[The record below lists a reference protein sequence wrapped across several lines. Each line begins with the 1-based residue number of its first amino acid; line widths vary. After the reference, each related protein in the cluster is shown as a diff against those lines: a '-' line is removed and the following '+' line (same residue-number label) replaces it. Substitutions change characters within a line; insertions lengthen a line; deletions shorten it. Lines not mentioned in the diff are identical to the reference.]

1 MNEIGIIT
9 LNHIVGEDR
18 MTTCLIVDD
27 DYQILHYVSSY
38 LEKEGFKTA
47 TQPSAE
53 GALTYLE
60 QHHVDIA
67 IVDIMM
73 NGMDGFELCQKL
85 KEIYELPVIMLTA
98 RDALS
103 DKEEAYLTGT
113 DDYVT
118 KPFEVQ
124 ELIFRIKAVLRR
136 YQINAENELE
146 IGNLTLNQSYLE
158 IATENKTM
166 TLPNKEFHLLFLLAS
181 NPKQVFSREECIE
194 RVWGFDYDGDDRTVD
209 VHIRRLRNRLAKI
222 GSNISIETVR
232 GLGYKVE
239 AHV

>member
-1 MNEIGIIT
+1 
-9 LNHIVGEDR
+9 

-27 DYQILHYVSSY
+27 DYQILHYISSY
-38 LEKEGFKTA
+38 LEREGFKTSTHSNA
-47 TQPSAE
+47 RD
-53 GALTYLE
+53 ALNYLE
-60 QHHVDIA
+60 THQADIA

-73 NGMDGFELCQKL
+73 DGMDGFELCN
-85 KEIYELPVIMLTA
+85 EIKASYEMPVIMLTA

-136 YQINAENELE
+136 YQINAENELT
-146 IGNLTLNQSYLE
+146 IGNLKLNQSYLE
-158 IATENKTM
+158 IACDTKTM
-166 TLPNKEFHLLFLLAS
+166 TLPNKEFNLLFLLAS
-181 NPKQVFSREECIE
+181 HEKQVFSREECIE
-194 RVWGFDYDGDDRTVD
+194 RVWGFDYEGDDRTVD
-209 VHIRRLRNRLAKI
+209 VHIRRLRNRLKKI
-222 GSNISIETVR
+222 GSNVTIETVR

-239 AHV
+239 VHV

>member
-1 MNEIGIIT
+1 
-9 LNHIVGEDR
+9 

-38 LEKEGFKTA
+38 LEKEGFKTV
-47 TQPSAE
+47 TYSNAE
-53 GALTYLE
+53 DALKYLDK
-60 QHHVDIA
+60 QHVDIA
-67 IVDIMM
+67 IIDIMM
-73 NGMDGFELCQKL
+73 NGMDGFELCQ
-85 KEIYELPVIMLTA
+85 EIKDNYTLPVIMLTA

-146 IGNLTLNQSYLE
+146 IGNLKLNQSYLE
-158 IATENKTM
+158 ISTANKTM
-166 TLPNKEFHLLFLLAS
+166 TLPNKEFHLLFLLVS
-181 NPKQVFSREECIE
+181 HPKQIFSREECIE

-209 VHIRRLRNRLAKI
+209 VHIRRLRNRLNKI

-232 GLGYKVE
+232 GLGYKAEV
-239 AHV
+239 HV